1 MISMKEECVGIN
13 TANYMAKSKL
23 LYECS
28 EDIWDNIE
36 RLSADGEEK
45 KREESLRFKK
55 STLCWP
61 KTKHCDVMT

>member
-23 LYECS
+23 LYQCS

-36 RLSADGEEK
+36 RLSADGEKKKK
-45 KREESLRFKK
+45 KRRKLEIQKIHSLLAQDKA
-55 STLCWP
+55 L
-61 KTKHCDVMT
+61 

>member
-23 LYECS
+23 LYQCS

-36 RLSADGEEK
+36 RLSADGEKKK
-45 KREESLRFKK
+45 KRRKLEIQKIHSLLAQDKA
-55 STLCWP
+55 L
-61 KTKHCDVMT
+61 